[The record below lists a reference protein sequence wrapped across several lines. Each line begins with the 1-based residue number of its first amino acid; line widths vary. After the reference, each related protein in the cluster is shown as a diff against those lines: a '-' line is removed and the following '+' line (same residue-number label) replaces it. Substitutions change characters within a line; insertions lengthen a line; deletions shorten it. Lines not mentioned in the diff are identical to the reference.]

1 MVTGSKLWYRR
12 TMDIPIDKPLVL
24 VTWLD
29 AKDGQTGWHSID
41 DIEKEKLA
49 TCYSVGWLM
58 VRNNEKVIIMADYSE
73 FEEDKEG
80 GRHIA
85 IPNGWVKSVTFLT
98 DERLNERGTI

>member
-29 AKDGQTGWHSID
+29 AKDGQTGWHSIE

>member
-1 MVTGSKLWYRR
+1 
-12 TMDIPIDKPLVL
+12 MDIPIDKPLVL

-29 AKDGQTGWHSID
+29 AKDVQTGWNSID

-58 VRNNEKVIIMADYSE
+58 VRNNEKVVIMADYSE
-73 FEEDKEG
+73 FDGDKEG

-85 IPNGWVKSVTFLT
+85 IPTGWV
-98 DERLNERGTI
+98 RTITYLKGDYKDHEHG

>member
-1 MVTGSKLWYRR
+1 MVTMLNLWY
-12 TMDIPIDKPLVL
+12 TKKMMDIPIDKPLVL

-58 VRNNEKVIIMADYSE
+58 VRNNEKVVIMADYSE
-73 FEEDKEG
+73 FEDDKEG

-85 IPNGWVKSVTFLT
+85 IPNGWVKSVTYLKEN
-98 DERLNERGTI
+98 DHGHG

>member
-1 MVTGSKLWYRR
+1 MVMIPNMWLWKKM
-12 TMDIPIDKPLVL
+12 MDIPIDKPLVL

-58 VRNNEKVIIMADYSE
+58 VRNNEKVVIMADYSE
-73 FEEDKEG
+73 FEDDKEG

-85 IPNGWVKSVTFLT
+85 IPNGWVKSVTHLT
-98 DERLNERGTI
+98 TEKEYV

>member
-1 MVTGSKLWYRR
+1 
-12 TMDIPIDKPLVL
+12 MDLPIDKPLVL

-29 AKDGQTGWHSID
+29 AKDGQTGWHSIV

-58 VRNNEKVIIMADYSE
+58 VQNNEKVIIMADYSE
-73 FEEDKEG
+73 VEEDKEG

-85 IPNGWVKSVTFLT
+85 IPNGWVKSIIHLRQEKV
-98 DERLNERGTI
+98 NV

>member
-1 MVTGSKLWYRR
+1 
-12 TMDIPIDKPLVL
+12 MDIPIDKPLVL

-29 AKDGQTGWHSID
+29 AKTDRQVGTQSKISR
-41 DIEKEKLA
+41 KKNLA

-73 FEEDKEG
+73 LKDDKEG

-85 IPNGWVKSVTFLT
+85 IPNGWVKSVTYLK
-98 DERLNERGTI
+98 EKLQL

>member
-1 MVTGSKLWYRR
+1 
-12 TMDIPIDKPLVL
+12 MDIPIDKPLVL

-58 VRNNEKVIIMADYSE
+58 VRGSRSAFLSRSSFSLISLASRFIVIFIYCVHADIS
-73 FEEDKEG
+73 
-80 GRHIA
+80 
-85 IPNGWVKSVTFLT
+85 
-98 DERLNERGTI
+98 